1 MNGLFHEVS
10 GHQDGIEGTEKN
22 GLTNPQ
28 EGRAERMPSSVLES
42 LEGRAEKMD
51 SSVLA
56 SLEGHTE
63 KMNSS
68 VLASL
73 EGYTEKKEVQIN
85 DVDEV
90 KNEMQKA
97 AIKEAFERLAR
108 GEQLT
113 TAEKGN
119 LCEMMM
125 DRYYVS
131 MGYRPL
137 HDRVTSLDDK
147 GHQGIDG
154 VYEKDGKFVIA
165 DAKFGTATLSDT
177 QDGKQMSESWID
189 KRLDEAVGKEKAD
202 EIRNAYEEAPEN
214 ITTEVYHYNPETDEE
229 GSTYT
234 DTHPVDEDGEKC
246 GERVRVERCDSSG
259 EAVLITTERRSID
272 A

>member
-177 QDGKQMSESWID
+177 QAAG
-189 KRLDEAVGKEKAD
+189 
-202 EIRNAYEEAPEN
+202 
-214 ITTEVYHYNPETDEE
+214 
-229 GSTYT
+229 
-234 DTHPVDEDGEKC
+234 
-246 GERVRVERCDSSG
+246 
-259 EAVLITTERRSID
+259 
-272 A
+272 